1 MGLGLDGQS
10 SVKFKLTDYPKR
22 TERPYRVRVWG
33 SCPSSSDDFQ
43 VQEIVSVEYSQFG
56 YSPIPGA
63 ERLDSEVEQLTHEAQ
78 RTLYRDGGGLST
90 LQNQTEGSCGCS
102 RGSLAGKLPGSPVH
116 SVRQALQVCLLREN
130 HCWAISRLVH
140 QLDRHNPLIHR
151 HPWLFPNR
159 FGKLKVQSRRNSR
172 ETGGLSECGPSYLRP
187 KTR

>member
-1 MGLGLDGQS
+1 M
-10 SVKFKLTDYPKR
+10 
-22 TERPYRVRVWG
+22 
-33 SCPSSSDDFQ
+33 
-43 VQEIVSVEYSQFG
+43 EYSQIG

-102 RGSLAGKLPGSPVH
+102 RGSIAGKLPGSPVH
-116 SVRQALQVCLLREN
+116 SVRQALQVCLLRER
-130 HCWAISRLVH
+130 HCWAISRIVH
-140 QLDRHNPLIHR
+140 QLARHNPLIHR

-172 ETGGLSECGPSYLRP
+172 ETGIIGMWPKLPEAKNLITGLAPHPALSRVLGQSFQLS
-187 KTR
+187 

>member
-1 MGLGLDGQS
+1 M
-10 SVKFKLTDYPKR
+10 
-22 TERPYRVRVWG
+22 
-33 SCPSSSDDFQ
+33 
-43 VQEIVSVEYSQFG
+43 EYSQFG

-90 LQNQTEGSCGCS
+90 LQNQTEGSCRCS

-116 SVRQALQVCLLREN
+116 SVRQALQVCLLRES

-140 QLDRHNPLIHR
+140 QLDCHNPLIHR

-159 FGKLKVQSRRNSR
+159 FGKLKIQSRRNSGNLTIRHMTITGLHRTWLQPTR
-172 ETGGLSECGPSYLRP
+172 ETALRMKYLRV
-187 KTR
+187 TLSHS